1 MRETVPGTS
10 NWNGVRLSKESFS
23 GFEQLEVYRRGF
35 AMMKPVYEL
44 AKGLP
49 YHERR
54 DLADQMR
61 RACKSMPA
69 NIAEG
74 YARRTTP
81 KEFCRYLSL
90 AIGSANEMEVHIA
103 TARVLGYVDD
113 AEGENYLKEDRI
125 IGKQLTRLI
134 QYWRTRDAY

>member
-1 MRETVPGTS
+1 MD
-10 NWNGVRLSKESFS
+10 VRLSNKAFS

-49 YHERR
+49 DHERR

-61 RACKSMPA
+61 RACKSVPS

-81 KEFCRYLSL
+81 KEFSRYLSL
-90 AIGSANEMEVHIA
+90 AMGSANEMEVHIA
-103 TARVLGYVDD
+103 TARVLGYVED
-113 AEGENYLKEDRI
+113 AEGQKFLNEYQI

-134 QYWRTRDAY
+134 QYGRTRDAY